1 MTKQTEFSLSDYSDE
16 ARFSFRQ
23 LKQFFTHEMTKQ
35 TEFSLSDSSDEA
47 RFSFRQL
54 KQFFLMR

>member
-1 MTKQTEFSLSDYSDE
+1 MTKQTEFSLSDYSHE

-35 TEFSLSDSSDEA
+35 TEFSLSDYSHEA